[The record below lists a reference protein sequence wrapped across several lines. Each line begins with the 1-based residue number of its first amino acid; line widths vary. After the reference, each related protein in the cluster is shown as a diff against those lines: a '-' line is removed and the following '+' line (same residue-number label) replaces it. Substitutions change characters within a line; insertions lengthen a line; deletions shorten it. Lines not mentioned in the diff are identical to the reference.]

1 MTQASGLPGTTSGM
15 TLRGLSRRSR
25 RKPLGRFLARV
36 PVGQVVRPVFFKA
49 TSLSLGMRPISGAIA
64 KGLLSSLSISR

>member
-25 RKPLGRFLARV
+25 RNPLGRVLARV
-36 PVGQVVRPVFFKA
+36 PAGQVVRPVFFKA
-49 TSLSLGMRPISGAIA
+49 TSLSLGMRPMSGTLPR
-64 KGLLSSLSISR
+64 GLPSSLSISR